1 MWFDLY
7 RDEVFFPPK
16 CDTFSADFS
25 LLKGRNNEWKKKK
38 QKERK
43 TKKRKKKT
51 SEDEWR
57 IISRHSFN
65 LTIIK
70 Q

>member
-43 TKKRKKKT
+43 TKKRKKK
-51 SEDEWR
+51 D
-57 IISRHSFN
+57 F
-65 LTIIK
+65 
-70 Q
+70 